1 ACKSGMRKATVTFVS
16 MDCYPMAQ
24 HSALST
30 ESGLDRAL
38 AIAILAGILAG
49 LFLDK
54 PSRYELT

>member
-1 ACKSGMRKATVTFVS
+1 
-16 MDCYPMAQ
+16 MAL

-30 ESGLDRAL
+30 KSGLDRAL

-54 PSRYELT
+54 PSRDELT

>member
-1 ACKSGMRKATVTFVS
+1 
-16 MDCYPMAQ
+16 MAQ

-54 PSRYELT
+54 ALPFDLFAVYQ

>member
-1 ACKSGMRKATVTFVS
+1 VTFVS
-16 MDCYPMAQ
+16 MDGYPMAL

-30 ESGLDRAL
+30 KSGLDRAL

-54 PSRYELT
+54 PSRDELT

>member
-1 ACKSGMRKATVTFVS
+1 
-16 MDCYPMAQ
+16 MAQ

-38 AIAILAGILAG
+38 AIAILAGILAC